1 MNRRAAAHRLAS
13 LRLVVVVCLTLL
25 CTAPTPGDVG
35 GCGQPAQDL
44 DADAFFQQKRRIDCR
59 HCEDCGFS
67 TETCEQACA
76 DEELTTDG
84 FPAGCYPLV
93 HDGEVCLRA
102 LDDASC
108 SEYRTYVDDDSSRVP
123 SECNFCPPREEP

>member
-1 MNRRAAAHRLAS
+1 VTEHIARQRVTIA
-13 LRLVVVVCLTLL
+13 RLVLVVCLTLL

-35 GCGQPAQDL
+35 GCGQPARDL
-44 DADAFFQQKRRIDCR
+44 DPEAFFQEKRRIDCS
-59 HCEDCGFS
+59 HCTECGIR
-67 TETCEQACA
+67 TESCDVACS
-76 DEELTTDG
+76 EEPPPIEG

-108 SEYRTYVDDDSSRVP
+108 DEYRPYVADEAPQVP
-123 SECNFCPPREEP
+123 SECNFCPPREDE